1 MAYSVPTTASGQVLT
16 SAIWNASVRDN
27 IIYLQD
33 RVDNPPR
40 AAIYHNTT
48 QSIANATATAVTWN
62 SEYSDAAAMHSTGV
76 NPTRLTIPTGQSGW
90 WLFTVFV
97 EFAANATG
105 QRELALR
112 FDGSA
117 VFGQVAV
124 NAASAGATRL
134 GLSIIIQLNAASYI
148 EAVVTQNSL
157 GALNLATS
165 PYFAAQRIA

>member
-1 MAYSVPTTASGQVLT
+1 MAYSVPSTAAGGVLT

-48 QSIANATATAVTWN
+48 QSIGTGSAAAVTWN
-62 SEYSDAAAMHSTGV
+62 SEYSDAAGMHAGGA
-76 NPTRLTIPTGQSGW
+76 PTRLTIPTGQSGW
-90 WLFTVFV
+90 WLFTVAV
-97 EFAANATG
+97 DFAANATG

-112 FDGSA
+112 FDGSVIFGKQA
-117 VFGQVAV
+117 VQAT
-124 NAASAGATRL
+124 SAGTTA
-134 GLSIIIQLNAASYI
+134 LSLAVIVQLNAASYA
-148 EAVVTQNSL
+148 EAMVTQNSG